1 MNRGRRGN
9 RELSDPRNGR
19 FVAVVVG
26 CGAATITA
34 SLIAV
39 VTAGPIRLIA
49 LALIL
54 AALFVVAEHRD
65 RVYSDETGMSG
76 SIAVGLCAATY
87 LASQGWT
94 WGTFVVC
101 AAGAFYVPHVR
112 SRSGTKIVVNAMCFG
127 SSGVTAALVVNA
139 IAPRSQN
146 PNELVMALAAIS
158 AAITYWVC
166 NSTLLGLATAS
177 LDGRSFPRVAW
188 ELVRSETAMLA
199 FAFGG
204 AICGL
209 VMVEVS
215 RWTGIAALVALLIAL
230 DVFVIS
236 VPAGPATLR
245 SAWKMIVSRVVGAA
259 VGGVV
264 GAAVPKVLASAFV
277 GALVGGVLGL
287 AAGLAT
293 VTLVALVRL
302 RRSGAYLDRT
312 VLVGF
317 VLAEVALPAI
327 GTAAGVVG
335 ALAGLGPGIATA
347 AGLVIAA
354 SFVAGWR
361 RRATNDDGVDD
372 DLLLAAVTEAMFD
385 GLPHPANRT

>member
-1 MNRGRRGN
+1 MFA
-9 RELSDPRNGR
+9 S
-19 FVAVVVG
+19 AI
-26 CGAATITA
+26 GAAITITA
-34 SLIAV
+34 IAIAIAIADEGFSVGFTCALLFLAAVAAQRESVFADETAVSGSVVV
-39 VTAGPIRLIA
+39 VTAGIVGAAGDSLLIPVLCSIGAAMHLAHVRQREFLKMLVNMGSITAPA
-49 LALIL
+49 LVASASFRAISIHAAFPVVLIGI
-54 AALFVVAEHRD
+54 VVAVCIYWLLNNVLIGVAMSFVHRT
-65 RVYSDETGMSG
+65 S
-76 SIAVGLCAATY
+76 
-87 LASQGWT
+87 
-94 WGTFVVC
+94 
-101 AAGAFYVPHVR
+101 
-112 SRSGTKIVVNAMCFG
+112 
-127 SSGVTAALVVNA
+127 
-139 IAPRSQN
+139 PR
-146 PNELVMALAAIS
+146 
-158 AAITYWVC
+158 
-166 NSTLLGLATAS
+166 TL
-177 LDGRSFPRVAW
+177 AW